1 MNWQCFSTY
10 VSSVEISYDVLS
22 IILFQVDSKNVQLKV
37 DETGKP
43 TGVAMV
49 KFPSTKLALEAM
61 EQKNEKYFLGRPLQL
76 FLQNKLTS

>member
-1 MNWQCFSTY
+1 M
-10 VSSVEISYDVLS
+10 SVETKCDVLNYW
-22 IILFQVDSKNVQLKV
+22 FAPKVDSKDVQLKV

-49 KFPSTKLALEAM
+49 KYPSTELALEAM
-61 EQKNEKYFLGRPLQL
+61 EQKNEKHFLGRPLQL